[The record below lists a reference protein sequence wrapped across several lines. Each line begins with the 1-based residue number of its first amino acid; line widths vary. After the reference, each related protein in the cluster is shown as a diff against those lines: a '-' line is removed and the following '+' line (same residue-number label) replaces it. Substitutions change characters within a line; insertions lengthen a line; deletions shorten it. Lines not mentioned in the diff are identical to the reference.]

1 MIIEITGKASPVIS
15 VNIAEPLS
23 TQFRGPI
30 RIKKEH
36 EKSLI
41 HAVII
46 LSKILSNNFNLERG
60 PKPYTSSN
68 KKNVGW
74 KFGVLI
80 CLFCHI
86 TYIL

>member
-1 MIIEITGKASPVIS
+1 M
-15 VNIAEPLS
+15 IAEPLS

-36 EKSLI
+36 ETSLI

-68 KKNVGW
+68 KKNVG
-74 KFGVLI
+74 
-80 CLFCHI
+80 
-86 TYIL
+86 